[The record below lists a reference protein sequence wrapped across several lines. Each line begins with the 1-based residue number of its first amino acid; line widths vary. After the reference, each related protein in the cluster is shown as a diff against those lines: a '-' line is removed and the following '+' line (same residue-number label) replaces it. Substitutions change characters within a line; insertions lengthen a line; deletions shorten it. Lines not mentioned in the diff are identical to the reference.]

1 VKVLHV
7 NTFDNA
13 GGAARAMHRL
23 MKALQSE
30 GVDAKML
37 VARQELDD
45 PTVLGPKGTISKG
58 IAVARHMVDQMPL
71 RKYRKRDG
79 YFSPAWLPD
88 KVAQRIEAEA
98 PDVVHLGWLAAGF
111 MRIESMARIQRP
123 TVYSLHDMWAFTGGC
138 HVTGECERFMSGCGD
153 CPILKSGRGKD
164 LSSRVFN
171 RKMAA
176 WRDWKPVVAAPSR
189 WIAET
194 ARKSPLFAE
203 REIRIIPWCLN
214 LKTFKPVSKPQ
225 ARELLGL
232 PMDRKVVLFGAMSA
246 TSDPNKGYDL
256 LLEALGRMQS
266 KDVTLAVFGASHDP
280 NAGRLPFPTQFLGRL
295 HDDVSLRL
303 AYSAADVMAVP
314 SRQESFGQSASEA
327 MSCGTPVVA
336 FGATGLLDVVG
347 HQTSGYLAQPYD
359 PADFAKGM
367 DWVLAADARLSENAR
382 REAEERFAPANTTA
396 LYRTAFED
404 AIATYRAG
412 TSRESS

>member
-1 VKVLHV
+1 
-7 NTFDNA
+7 
-13 GGAARAMHRL
+13 
-23 MKALQSE
+23 
-30 GVDAKML
+30 
-37 VARQELDD
+37 
-45 PTVLGPKGTISKG
+45 
-58 IAVARHMVDQMPL
+58 
-71 RKYRKRDG
+71 
-79 YFSPAWLPD
+79 
-88 KVAQRIEAEA
+88 
-98 PDVVHLGWLAAGF
+98 
-111 MRIESMARIQRP
+111 
-123 TVYSLHDMWAFTGGC
+123 
-138 HVTGECERFMSGCGD
+138 
-153 CPILKSGRGKD
+153 
-164 LSSRVFN
+164 
-171 RKMAA
+171 MAA

-203 REIRIIPWCLN
+203 RDIRIIPWCLN
-214 LKTFKPVSKPQ
+214 LETFKPVSKPQ

-359 PADFAKGM
+359 PADFAKGL
-367 DWVLAADARLSENAR
+367 DWVLASDARLSDNAR

-396 LYRTAFED
+396 LYRKAFED
-404 AIATYRAG
+404 AIATYR
-412 TSRESS
+412 SST